1 MMNILATTKM
11 SSRGQVVIPEDIR
24 KQLHLETGT
33 QFAVIAENNVVI
45 LKIITPPKL
54 SEFKGILNKIQK
66 AAKAAGLT
74 PKDLEEVIKEDRKK

>member
-1 MMNILATTKM
+1 MNILATTKM

-54 SEFKGILNKIQK
+54 SEFKGILNKIQN

-74 PKDLEEVIKEDRKK
+74 TEDLDEVIKEDRKK